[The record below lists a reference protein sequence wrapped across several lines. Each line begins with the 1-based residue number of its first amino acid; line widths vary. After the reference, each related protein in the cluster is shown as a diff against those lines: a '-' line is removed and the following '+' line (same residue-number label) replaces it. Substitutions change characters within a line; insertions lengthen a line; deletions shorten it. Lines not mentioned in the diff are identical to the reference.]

1 MNVGIVGCGLISR
14 THVKSLLEIEK
25 CKIVSVC
32 DLIED
37 KASALAREYNIPG
50 VYTDFS
56 LMLQK
61 EKLDV
66 VHVLTPPQA
75 HAPLAIEAIN
85 AGCHV
90 LVEKPMCMTVK
101 EADEM
106 IETAKR
112 NDVKLGV
119 IHSFLFTPAI
129 RESLDAVRKG
139 EIGEPLCVDT
149 IASIYPLLGWPR
161 YERWYHTLQG
171 GLFGEIM
178 PHALYVQL
186 AFLGKIEKIF
196 GVARQTGEVSD
207 LLPFSELQVL
217 MKSGKCTGGLLF
229 SSRIK
234 SNHVL
239 IYTRIIGS
247 KKVILA
253 NVPTGTI
260 TITNLRGSDILP
272 IKGGEES
279 LFTKA
284 MTNLEPAFQLIS
296 KTISQAGKVL
306 IGAVKPQMTHKI
318 IIKEFIES
326 IEKGTEP
333 PVTGEEGREVIK
345 ATNMLWENIVT

>member
-1 MNVGIVGCGLISR
+1 MNVGIIGCGNISR
-14 THVKSLLEIEK
+14 IHMENLLKTGK

-37 KASALAREYNIPG
+37 RASALAKEYNIPG
-50 VYTDFS
+50 VYADFS

-66 VHVLTPPQA
+66 VDVLTPPQV
-75 HAPLAIEAIN
+75 HTPLAIEAMN
-85 AGCHV
+85 TGCHV

-106 IETAKR
+106 IEAAKR

-139 EIGEPLCVDT
+139 EIGDLLCVDT

-161 YERWYHTLQG
+161 YARWYHTLQG

-196 GVARQTGEVSD
+196 GVTRQTREVSD

-217 MKSGKCTGGLLF
+217 MKSGNCTGGLLI

-234 SNHVL
+234 SNHL
-239 IYTRIIGS
+239 IIFTRIVGS
-247 KKVILA
+247 RKIILA

-260 TITNLRGSDILP
+260 TITNLRGSDTLP
-272 IKGGEES
+272 ILRGES

-284 MTNLEPAFQLIS
+284 MTNLEPALQSIY

-306 IGAVKPQMTHKI
+306 TGAVKPRMTHEI
-318 IIKEFIES
+318 LIKGFIES
-326 IEKGTEP
+326 IEKGTQP
-333 PVTGEEGREVIK
+333 PVTGEEGREVVR
-345 ATNMLWENIVT
+345 ATNMLWENIMP